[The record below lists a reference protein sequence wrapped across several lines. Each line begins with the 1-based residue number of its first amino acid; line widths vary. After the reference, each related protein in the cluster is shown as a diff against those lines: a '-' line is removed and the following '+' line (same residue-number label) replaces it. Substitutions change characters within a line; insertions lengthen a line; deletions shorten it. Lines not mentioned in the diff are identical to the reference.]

1 MKSKK
6 MLSLLL
12 AGLLVASA
20 TACSGSNDKE
30 TSSGGKD
37 SGDKPVE
44 IRFSE
49 WDGGD
54 TLAVYEEIAENF
66 NKENP
71 DIKVTVMNIP
81 DEYPTKITA
90 MAAGNDLPELM
101 MLDSGNVLFPFAEE
115 GYLTDLQKLMD
126 TDEEFDQTQLMDQF
140 KVYDENGTFI
150 SYGMGSENITMFY
163 NPKIFEEH
171 GVELPPADYANAWD
185 WDTFVEACQKLTID
199 KNGNN
204 ALSPD
209 FDPENIESYGVSI
222 SRWWAGYMPFMY
234 SMGVDY
240 LNEDG
245 TEIGYASEE
254 GIQVLQNLADLMHVY
269 HVAPTPT
276 ASETMPGASEAL
288 ATGKIAMVFDGQ
300 WSNASFMADG
310 LEYDVAALPK
320 MGDEAKTTITFGT
333 LAIGNGDYTAETWE
347 FLKYLLSEGACM
359 PLYQSG
365 LWLPTNANEYNEDFI
380 NSFVT
385 DEHPE
390 HYYEACV
397 KPMLDGTAMGPA
409 VNKVINFSKIE
420 DVVNPALDELWS
432 GEKTAE
438 EAINSVLE
446 NANAECGGWRS

>member
-12 AGLLVASA
+12 AGLLLTAA
-20 TACSGSNDKE
+20 TACSGSEDKN
-30 TSSGGKD
+30 TSEGGKD
-37 SGDKPVE
+37 SADAPVE

-66 NKENP
+66 NKEHP

-81 DEYPTKITA
+81 DEYTTKITA

-101 MLDSGNVLFPFAEE
+101 CLETSNLLFPFAEE
-115 GYLTDLQKLMD
+115 GYLMDLQQLMD
-126 TDEEFDQTQLMDQF
+126 ADAEFDQSQLMDQF
-140 KVYDENGTFI
+140 KVYDENGTLW
-150 SYGMGSENITMFY
+150 SYGMGSENICMFY
-163 NPKIFEEH
+163 NPALFEQY
-171 GVELPPADYANAWD
+171 GVETPPADYANAWD
-185 WDTFVEACQKLTID
+185 WDTFVEVCQKLTID
-199 KNGNN
+199 ANGNN

-209 FDPENIESYGVSI
+209 FDPENISTYGVSI
-222 SRWWAGYMPFMY
+222 SRWWAGYMPFIY
-234 SMGVDY
+234 SMGGDY

-245 TEIGYASEE
+245 TEIGYASDE
-254 GIQVLQNLADLMHVY
+254 GLQVLQNLADLMHVY

-300 WSNASFMADG
+300 WNNAAFMSDG

-320 MGDEAKTTITFGT
+320 MGETAKTTITFGT
-333 LAIGNGDYTAETWE
+333 LAVGNTDYSDEAWE
-347 FLKYLLSEGACM
+347 FMKYMLSEGSCL

-365 LWLPTNANEYNEDFI
+365 LWLPTNANEYNEEFI
-380 NSFVT
+380 KSFIT

-409 VNKVINFSKIE
+409 VNFVVNFSQIE

-438 EAINSVLE
+438 EAIGSVLE
-446 NANAECGGWRS
+446 QANAECKGWRS